1 MANKLL
7 CEKLNGTL
15 NNLLSIQELRGRA
28 VRSWQG
34 NYYINNNNMI
44 LKKGLENGRVID
56 LLFEFNF
63 KL

>member
-15 NNLLSIQELRGRA
+15 NNLSIQELRGRA

-44 LKKGLENGRVID
+44 LKKYLENVRVID

>member
-15 NNLLSIQELRGRA
+15 NNLSIQELRGRA

-44 LKKGLENGRVID
+44 LKKGLENRRVFD

>member
-15 NNLLSIQELRGRA
+15 NNLSIQELRGRA

-34 NYYINNNNMI
+34 NYYINNNMI

>member
-15 NNLLSIQELRGRA
+15 NNLSIQELRGRA

-56 LLFEFNF
+56 LLF
-63 KL
+63 

>member
-15 NNLLSIQELRGRA
+15 NNLSIQELRGRA

-34 NYYINNNNMI
+34 NYYINNKMI
-44 LKKGLENGRVID
+44 LKKRLQNGRVID